1 MVRSSWQKRI
11 GWAVFVAVFQI
22 CAGGFRLPAQSAVLD
37 NAAVIRGIDES
48 VKARMQNV
56 AGYTATEHYAVFR
69 GQDETHPAAEMLV
82 KTVYTRGA
90 GKSFT
95 ILSQSGSALLR
106 NEMLGTLLS
115 NEKKM
120 SEPGNVG
127 TALIDTDNYQMKL
140 APNSHQQL
148 DGRDCLMMELTP
160 KRNSPY
166 LFKGTL
172 WVDATDYAIVQLKGT
187 ASKSPFFLTNA
198 AQVTRQYANVNG
210 FPMATHAMAVSSSSL
225 LGQTIMKI
233 DYKDYQIDIRPD
245 GDRNAQLA
253 PRN

>member
-1 MVRSSWQKRI
+1 MSCSRPMRMK
-11 GWAVFVAVFQI
+11 GWIFLAVFLMRAAAWLSGQTPVI
-22 CAGGFRLPAQSAVLD
+22 D
-37 NAAVIRGIDES
+37 NAAVIRGVDDS
-48 VKARMQNV
+48 VKARMQNI
-56 AGYTATEHYAVFR
+56 AGYTVIEHYAVFR

-82 KTVYTRGA
+82 KTEYARDA

-95 ILSQSGSALLR
+95 ILSQSGSSLLR
-106 NEMLGTLLS
+106 SEVLGTLLN
-115 NEKKM
+115 NEKRM
-120 SEPGNVG
+120 SQPGNVG
-127 TALIDTDNYQMKL
+127 AALIDSENYQMRM
-140 APNSHQQL
+140 ASNSRQQL
-148 DGRDCLMMELTP
+148 DGRDCLMIELTP

-172 WVDATDYAIVQLKGT
+172 WVDATDYAIVQLKGM

-225 LGQTIMKI
+225 LGQTIVKI

-245 GDRNAQLA
+245 GDRNAHLA